1 MADTLCIV
9 LPCYNEEEV
18 LPLTI
23 PAMQEKLRALIGEG
37 LVSPKSRVLMVN
49 DCSTDRT
56 WELIREAAENDSLF
70 TGISLAHNS
79 GEQNANLAGMEAAIS
94 FADVVIT
101 TDADLQDGT
110 DAIDEMLR
118 EYSKGSEIVYGVRR
132 SRGNEPLMT
141 RLTSGAFYR
150 LIDFCGIEF
159 VREHSQYR
167 LMSKRAVEAL
177 LDRGGSDV
185 FLPAEVPLLGFKHS
199 VVCHDRKPRE
209 AGSSHYNFK
218 SLFRMAVGAV
228 TSYSSAPIRLIGL
241 MSLASFLLSVAGFIC
256 SLVKV
261 CRGGFPSTALVLSC
275 VFLVAAMLLFALRI
289 LGEYIYASGLNSK
302 NRPRYIVEESLLND
316 E

>member
-1 MADTLCIV
+1 MADVLCIV

-23 PAMQEKLRALIGEG
+23 PAMKEKLSALIGEG
-37 LVSPKSRVLMVN
+37 LVSPESRVLMVN

-56 WELIREAAENDSLF
+56 WELIRDAAEKDDTF

-110 DAIDEMLR
+110 DAMDDMLR
-118 EYSKGSEIVYGVRR
+118 EYAKGSEIVYGVRR
-132 SRGNEPLMT
+132 SRGNEPFMT
-141 RLTSGAFYR
+141 RLTSGAFYKM
-150 LIDFCGIEF
+150 ISFCGVEF

-177 LDRGGSDV
+177 LSVGESNI
-185 FLPAEVPLLGFKHS
+185 FLPAAVPLLGFKHS
-199 VVCHDRKPRE
+199 VVYHERKPRE
-209 AGSSHYNFK
+209 AGKTHYNFK
-218 SLFRMAVGAV
+218 SLFYMALHAV
-228 TSYSSAPIRLIGL
+228 TSYGNAPIRLIGL
-241 MSLASFLLSVAGFIC
+241 MSALSLLLAAAGFIY
-256 SLVKV
+256 SLVVV
-261 CRGGFPSTALVLSC
+261 CRGGFPSTALILAC
-275 VFLVAAMLLFALRI
+275 VFFAASMLLLAMRI
-289 LGEYIYASGLNSK
+289 LGEYVYSALLNSK
-302 NRPRYIVEESLLND
+302 NRPRYIIEKSLLDD